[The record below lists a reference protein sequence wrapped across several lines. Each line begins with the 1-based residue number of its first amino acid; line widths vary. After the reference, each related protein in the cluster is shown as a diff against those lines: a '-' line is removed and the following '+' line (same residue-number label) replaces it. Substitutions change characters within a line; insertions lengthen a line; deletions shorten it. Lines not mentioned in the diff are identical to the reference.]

1 MSWPKRDECFRGLA
15 RCAMRGGMIRQR
27 KPLWVLAAGLAM
39 LAGYVD
45 AIGFLRLGGLFVSF
59 MSGNS
64 TQLGVAIAGHAG
76 GVAVAAGLLACF
88 VLGVVLGARVAL
100 AAGRRRKPAVLALV
114 TLLLALATLVGTM
127 TAAPMAA
134 LFLLALAMGA
144 ENNVFQR
151 GGEVSVGV
159 TYMTGTLVKLGQN
172 LAMASAGGPRWR
184 WLPYLLLWAGLVA
197 GAVTGAALYPLH
209 GLYAL
214 WGAVAA
220 AGVLT
225 VMAWSVGPVQAWE
238 RS

>member
-100 AAGRRRKPAVLALV
+100 AAGRRRKPAVFFGRGAV
-114 TLLLALATLVGTM
+114 IAS
-127 TAAPMAA
+127 AAPAD
-134 LFLLALAMGA
+134 
-144 ENNVFQR
+144 R
-151 GGEVSVGV
+151 GI
-159 TYMTGTLVKLGQN
+159 
-172 LAMASAGGPRWR
+172 APGG
-184 WLPYLLLWAGLVA
+184 
-197 GAVTGAALYPLH
+197 
-209 GLYAL
+209 
-214 WGAVAA
+214 
-220 AGVLT
+220 
-225 VMAWSVGPVQAWE
+225 
-238 RS
+238 

>member
-1 MSWPKRDECFRGLA
+1 
-15 RCAMRGGMIRQR
+15 MIRQR
-27 KPLWVLAAGLAM
+27 KPLWALAAGLAM

-64 TQLGVAIAGHAG
+64 TQLGVAIAGRTG
-76 GVAVAAGLLACF
+76 GVAVAAGLVASF

-100 AAGRRRKPAVLALV
+100 AAGARRKPAVLALV
-114 TLLLALATLVGTM
+114 TLLLAAAAVGTM
-127 TAAPMAA
+127 SAEPMAA

-151 GGEVSVGV
+151 SGEVSVGV

-172 LAMASAGGPRWR
+172 LAVASAGGPRWR
-184 WLPYLLLWAGLVA
+184 WLPYLLLWSGLVA
-197 GAVTGAALYPLH
+197 GAVAGAALYPLH
-209 GLYAL
+209 GLDAL

-225 VMAWSVGPVQAWE
+225 VIAWMAGPIEPVRA
-238 RS
+238 

>member
-1 MSWPKRDECFRGLA
+1 
-15 RCAMRGGMIRQR
+15 MIRQR
-27 KPLWVLAAGLAM
+27 KPLWALAAGLAM

-64 TQLGVAIAGHAG
+64 TQLAVAIAGRTG
-76 GVAVAAGLLACF
+76 GVAVAAGLVASF

-100 AAGRRRKPAVLALV
+100 AAGARRKPAVLALV
-114 TLLLALATLVGTM
+114 TLLLAAAAVGTM
-127 TAAPMAA
+127 SAEPMAA

-151 GGEVSVGV
+151 SGEVSVGV

-172 LAMASAGGPRWR
+172 LAVASAGGPRWR
-184 WLPYLLLWAGLVA
+184 WLPYLLLWSGLVA
-197 GAVTGAALYPLH
+197 GAVAGAALYPLH
-209 GLYAL
+209 GLDAL

-225 VMAWSVGPVQAWE
+225 VMAWMAGPIEPVRA
-238 RS
+238 

>member
-1 MSWPKRDECFRGLA
+1 
-15 RCAMRGGMIRQR
+15 MIRQR
-27 KPLWVLAAGLAM
+27 KHLWALAAGMAM

-64 TQLGVAIAGHAG
+64 TQLGVAIAGRTG
-76 GVAVAAGLLACF
+76 GVAVAAGLLASF
-88 VLGVVLGARVAL
+88 VLGVMLGARVAL
-100 AAGRRRKPAVLALV
+100 AAGAWRKPAVLALV
-114 TLLLALATLVGTM
+114 TLLLALATAAGTM
-127 TAAPMAA
+127 TAASMAA
-134 LFLLALAMGA
+134 LVLLALAMGA

-159 TYMTGTLVKLGQN
+159 TYMTGTLVKLGQH
-172 LAMASAGGPRWR
+172 LAVASAGGPRWR
-184 WLPYLLLWAGLVA
+184 WLPYLLLWSGLVA
-197 GAVTGAALYPLH
+197 GAVAGAALYPLH
-209 GLYAL
+209 GLHAL

-225 VMAWSVGPVQAWE
+225 VVAWRMGPAQAWE

>member
-1 MSWPKRDECFRGLA
+1 
-15 RCAMRGGMIRQR
+15 MIRQR

-64 TQLGVAIAGHAG
+64 TQLGVAIASHANG
-76 GVAVAAGLLACF
+76 VAVAVAAGLLACF

-209 GLYAL
+209 GLNAL

>member
-1 MSWPKRDECFRGLA
+1 
-15 RCAMRGGMIRQR
+15 MIRQR

-64 TQLGVAIAGHAG
+64 TQLGVAIAGNAN

-172 LAMASAGGPRWR
+172 LAVASAGGPRWR

-197 GAVTGAALYPLH
+197 GAVTGA
-209 GLYAL
+209 
-214 WGAVAA
+214 
-220 AGVLT
+220 
-225 VMAWSVGPVQAWE
+225 
-238 RS
+238 RSIHSTG

>member
-1 MSWPKRDECFRGLA
+1 
-15 RCAMRGGMIRQR
+15 MRALL
-27 KPLWVLAAGLAM
+27 PVL
-39 LAGYVD
+39 
-45 AIGFLRLGGLFVSF
+45 
-59 MSGNS
+59 
-64 TQLGVAIAGHAG
+64 
-76 GVAVAAGLLACF
+76 
-88 VLGVVLGARVAL
+88 
-100 AAGRRRKPAVLALV
+100 
-114 TLLLALATLVGTM
+114 LLLALAASVGTM
-127 TAAPMAA
+127 TAAPMAT

-209 GLYAL
+209 GLNAL